1 MVSNTD
7 ITNKLEHPFCV
18 FFLTFQPLCV
28 DLFEA
33 SFLIDLAPGRIQL
46 VLNPF
51 IFSIR
56 FPQRL
61 QTTHRKQTTS
71 APIMSYSKLQLSSFS
86 HFLTVV
92 NCFDRR

>member
-51 IFSIR
+51 IFSIH

-61 QTTHRKQTTS
+61 QTTHRKQTT
-71 APIMSYSKLQLSSFS
+71 APMSYSKLQLSSFS